1 MGGGVGH
8 QVLLVVAVGVDD
20 IGAGGVVAGQGHG
33 IGPGAVGLL
42 LGLVPLQVILTVFL
56 APGGEPH
63 LCQVAA
69 AGKRQVQIPSVSGQR
84 RLQGGLFRLD
94 QIVHHHGAVVQKSL
108 GQAVLVV
115 NVDHIGAGLLVVD
128 QRHLGHPAAILFL
141 GVVPVQVVL
150 AVLLTP
156 HSETQGCL
164 LGGGIGQIHH
174 CAGGVEVIAQLL
186 GTHGRRERP
195 CAAIEPGTHPVQ
207 CLVIGGSKGHTAGL
221 GVCSAQGVPA
231 KVIQVGGDADL
242 GLPAVNLPGHAGKHR
257 LIPGIQLLHPL
268 IKGRDVQHLL
278 HQHGGAAGVV
288 VGDLF
293 VLVAHAGVKVPQRT
307 HMQHIGRAIL
317 IPEEAGE
324 EGLAVEDVLVH
335 QIVPG
340 QGVHVDHAVELDQGQ
355 IFPTL

>member
-1 MGGGVGH
+1 MSY
-8 QVLLVVAVGVDD
+8 QVLLVIAVGVDE
-20 IGAGGVVAGQGHG
+20 IRTRAAVVGQRHPAGPA
-33 IGPGAVGLL
+33 AVRLL
-42 LGLVPLQVILTVFL
+42 PGLVPLQVILTVFL

-94 QIVHHHGAVVQKSL
+94 QVVHHHGAVVQKSL

-141 GVVPVQVVL
+141 GLIPVQVVL
-150 AVLLTP
+150 PVLLTP
-156 HSETQGCL
+156 HSETQGRL

-231 KVIQVGGDADL
+231 EVIQVGGDADL

-278 HQHGGAAGVV
+278 HEHGGIAGVV
-288 VGDLF
+288 VRDLLL
-293 VLVAHAGVKVPQRT
+293 LVAHAGVKVPQRT
-307 HMQHIGRAIL
+307 HMQHIGRAVL

-324 EGLAVEDVLVH
+324 EGLAVENVLVH
-335 QIVPG
+335 QIVAG
-340 QGVHVDHAVELDQGQ
+340 QGIHVDHGVELGQGQ